1 MEENLI
7 FFDTTSQ
14 YGKSSNNISIPVIIF
29 LETNFF
35 RHGRLLS
42 PPTVERRFRSLREN
56 VLFKISNQ
64 VLSTH

>member
-1 MEENLI
+1 MGENLI

-14 YGKSSNNISIPVIIF
+14 YGKSSNNISIPVTIF

-35 RHGRLLS
+35 RHGLLS
-42 PPTVERRFRSLREN
+42 PPDCGSLREN
-56 VLFKISNQ
+56 VHLKISNQ